1 MDCYKYKYSNQIN
14 SYWSTKTDQT
24 QSFLIYIRV
33 ISISNTNLILLELLT
48 NHISFYIS
56 IK

>member
-56 IK
+56 IN